1 MLSGYDA
8 EQVSSI
14 EAEDALADEFCEWV
28 RSWQTVPAEGSTPE
42 RVLSG
47 ARLEALLGMGRIRI
61 ISVMNN
67 RLRRERGWRQANHL
81 VRQAWLAK
89 RERWLLMGLPEL
101 EWEEEERKRR
111 EKAAARGAE
120 AEDHDD
126 DAPYAVA
133 GDVGVQPASGVSGD
147 SISDESS
154 SPGVTGSPQEE
165 GVQPDAEQPDED
177 GVDAPVNAPAEDV
190 DAEDEEGDV
199 WAEAAGADLEEMVT
213 IIDVRN
219 AQKAF
224 SIEVGG
230 RLSDTIAPR
239 SPSGATSV

>member
-1 MLSGYDA
+1 M
-8 EQVSSI
+8 
-14 EAEDALADEFCEWV
+14 
-28 RSWQTVPAEGSTPE
+28 PAEGSTPE

-47 ARLEALLGMGRIRI
+47 ARLAELLGLGRNRI
-61 ISVMNN
+61 VSVMNN
-67 RLRRERGWRQANHL
+67 RLRGERGWRQANQM
-81 VRQAWLAK
+81 VRRAWLAN
-89 RERWLLMGLPEL
+89 RAHWLPMGLAEL
-101 EWEEEERKRR
+101 EAERDERECR
-111 EKAAARGAE
+111 EKAAARGAV

-154 SPGVTGSPQEE
+154 PGVTGSPQKE
-165 GVQPDAEQPDED
+165 GVQPDAEQPDEE
-177 GVDAPVNAPAEDV
+177 GVNAPAEDV
-190 DAEDEEGDV
+190 DAEDEEGDI
-199 WAEAAGADLEEMVT
+199 WAEAAGADPEEMVT

>member
-47 ARLEALLGMGRIRI
+47 ARLEALLGIGRNRI
-61 ISVMNN
+61 VAVMNN
-67 RLRRERGWRQANHL
+67 RLRGERGWRQANQT
-81 VRQAWLAK
+81 VRQAWLAN

-111 EKAAARGAE
+111 EKAVARGAE

-165 GVQPDAEQPDED
+165 GVQSDAEQPDED

-190 DAEDEEGDV
+190 DAEDEEGDI

-219 AQKAF
+219 VQKAF

>member
-1 MLSGYDA
+1 MLDGYDA
-8 EQVSSI
+8 EQLASI

-28 RSWQTVPAEGSTPE
+28 RSWQTVPEEGSTPE

-47 ARLEALLGMGRIRI
+47 ARLESLLGIGRNRI
-61 ISVMNN
+61 VAVMNN
-67 RLRRERGWRQANHL
+67 RLGGERGWRQANHT
-81 VRQAWLAK
+81 VRQVWLAN
-89 RERWLLMGLPEL
+89 RERWLLMGLAEL
-101 EWEEEERKRR
+101 EAERDERERR

-120 AEDHDD
+120 AEHHDD

-154 SPGVTGSPQEE
+154 PGVTGSPQEE

-177 GVDAPVNAPAEDV
+177 V
-190 DAEDEEGDV
+190 DAEDEEGDI
-199 WAEAAGADLEEMVT
+199 WAEAAGADPEEMVT

-239 SPSGATSV
+239 SLRGQRVCDGLHGGDMPMFT